1 MTDNQMTTYLEVL
14 ATLSIPKGKK
24 QTILAALELF
34 SKQGYD
40 GTSTAEIAAAARV
53 SQATVFKYFVTK
65 ENLLLEVINPVLPAL
80 FGDFFNLLKDKNDLE
95 EAVDFIVVNRL
106 TIFEVNYPLLQIVF
120 QEVMVNASLKKHIL
134 ALSEKN
140 HILSK
145 MGSWLETLKEA
156 NPTVNQDLDLVSII
170 RCIIGP
176 MLAYFGQRYI
186 MGIASQD
193 PEMDIAIIKKQI
205 LAGITN

>member
-80 FGDFFNLLKDKNDLE
+80 FGDFFNLINC
-95 EAVDFIVVNRL
+95 
-106 TIFEVNYPLLQIVF
+106 QIKLD
-120 QEVMVNASLKKHIL
+120 NSSLH
-134 ALSEKN
+134 
-140 HILSK
+140 
-145 MGSWLETLKEA
+145 M
-156 NPTVNQDLDLVSII
+156 
-170 RCIIGP
+170 
-176 MLAYFGQRYI
+176 
-186 MGIASQD
+186 
-193 PEMDIAIIKKQI
+193 
-205 LAGITN
+205 

>member
-80 FGDFFNLLKDKNDLE
+80 FGDFFNLADCKIKLDK
-95 EAVDFIVVNRL
+95 
-106 TIFEVNYPLLQIVF
+106 
-120 QEVMVNASLKKHIL
+120 
-134 ALSEKN
+134 
-140 HILSK
+140 
-145 MGSWLETLKEA
+145 
-156 NPTVNQDLDLVSII
+156 
-170 RCIIGP
+170 
-176 MLAYFGQRYI
+176 
-186 MGIASQD
+186 
-193 PEMDIAIIKKQI
+193 
-205 LAGITN
+205 